1 MVVIHSQLRTGRL
14 ITALSLLPRVKT
26 VKGPGQ
32 NDEEA
37 GVVN

>member
-1 MVVIHSQLRTGRL
+1 MVVVHSQLRTGML
-14 ITALSLLPRVKT
+14 SSILSLLPRVRT
-26 VKGPGQ
+26 VKGPRQ